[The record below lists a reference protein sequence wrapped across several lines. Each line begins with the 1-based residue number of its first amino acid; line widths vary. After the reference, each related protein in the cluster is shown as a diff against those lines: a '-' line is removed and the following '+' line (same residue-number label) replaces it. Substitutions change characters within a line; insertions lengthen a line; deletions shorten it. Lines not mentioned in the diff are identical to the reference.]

1 MHALDSGVGNGR
13 LTSVQRGIS
22 MQVSV
27 ENTSALER
35 RMTIGVPAERI
46 ETEVNKRLQ
55 QTARKAKIPGFRPGK
70 VPMSVIRQRYE
81 DGARQEALGDLIQ
94 ATFYEAVVEQKLNP
108 AGAPAV
114 EPKSFEKGKDLEYVA
129 TFEVFPEFTVAGFD
143 TIAVERLSADVVD
156 SDLDNMLEVLRKQN
170 VRFEVADRAAQ
181 NEDQLNIDFVGKV
194 DGEVFAGGSAT
205 ATQLVL
211 GSGRMIPG
219 FEDGLVGAKAGEER
233 VLNVT
238 FPEDYQNLELA
249 GKAAEFTVTV
259 NTVSEPK
266 LPELNEEFFKQFG
279 IKETGIEGFRTEVR
293 KNMEREL
300 RQAIKSKVK
309 NQVMD
314 GLLAANP
321 IEVPKALLENEVN
334 RLRVQAVQQFGG
346 NIKPDQLPA
355 ELFEEQAKRRVELG
369 LIVAE
374 VVKQFDLKPDDARV
388 REMIQEMASAYQEPE
403 QVVAWYY
410 KNEQQMNEVR
420 SVVLEEQVVDTVL
433 QKASVT
439 DKSVSYE
446 EAVKP
451 VEAPKAD

>member
-1 MHALDSGVGNGR
+1 
-13 LTSVQRGIS
+13 

-35 RMTIGVPAERI
+35 RMTIAVPAERV
-46 ETEVNKRLQ
+46 ENEVNKRLQ
-55 QTARKAKIPGFRPGK
+55 QTAKRAKVAGFRPGK
-70 VPMSVIRQRYE
+70 VPMSVIRQRFE
-81 DGARQEALGDLIQ
+81 ADARQEAFGDLVQ
-94 ATFYEAVVEQKLNP
+94 ASFYEAIVEQKLNP

-114 EPKSFEKGKDLEYVA
+114 EPKSFEKGKDLEFVA
-129 TFEVFPEFTVAGFD
+129 IFEVFPEFAVSGLES
-143 TIAVERLSADVVD
+143 INVERLNAEVADA
-156 SDLDNMLEVLRKQN
+156 DLDNMLEVLRKQN
-170 VRFEVADRAAQ
+170 VRFEAVERAA
-181 NEDQLNIDFVGKV
+181 EKDDQVNIDFVGKI
-194 DGEVFAGGSAT
+194 DGEAFAGGSAQG
-205 ATQLVL
+205 TQLVL

-233 VLNVT
+233 VVNVT
-238 FPEDYQNLELA
+238 FPEDYQNLDLA
-249 GKAAEFTVTV
+249 GKAAEFTITV
-259 NTVSEPK
+259 NSVSAPV
-266 LPELNEEFFKQFG
+266 LPELNEEFFAQFG
-279 IKETGIEGFRTEVR
+279 IKESTLEGFRTEVR

-300 RQAIKSKVK
+300 RQAIKTKVK

-346 NIKPDQLPA
+346 NIKPEQLPA
-355 ELFEEQAKRRVELG
+355 ELFEEQAKRRVVLG

-374 VVKQFDLKPDDARV
+374 VVKQYDLKPDEGKV
-388 REMIQEMASAYQEPE
+388 REMIEEMASAYQEPE
-403 QVVAWYY
+403 QVISWYY
-410 KNEQQMNEVR
+410 KNDQQLNEVR

-433 QKASVT
+433 QKATVT

-451 VEAPKAD
+451 VQAPAEAE

>member
-1 MHALDSGVGNGR
+1 
-13 LTSVQRGIS
+13 

-27 ENTSALER
+27 ESTSALER

-46 ETEVNKRLQ
+46 ETEVTKRLQ
-55 QTARKAKIPGFRPGK
+55 QTARRAKVAGFRPGK

-81 DGARQEALGDLIQ
+81 DAARQEALGDLIQ
-94 ATFYEAVVEQKLNP
+94 ATFYEAVTAQKLNP
-108 AGAPAV
+108 AGSPAV
-114 EPKSFEKGKDLEYVA
+114 EPKLFEKGKDLEYVA
-129 TFEVFPEFTVAGFD
+129 TFEVFPEFEVTGLEG
-143 TIAVERLSADVVD
+143 IAIERLQAEVADA
-156 SDLDNMLEVLRKQN
+156 DLDKMLEILRKQN
-170 VRFEVADRAAQ
+170 TRFESAARAAQ
-181 NEDQLNIDFVGKV
+181 DGDQLTIDFVGKV
-194 DGEVFAGGSAT
+194 DGEVFAGGSAK

-219 FEDGLVGAKAGEER
+219 FEDGLLGAAAGEER
-233 VLNVT
+233 VLNLT
-238 FPEDYQNLELA
+238 FPTDYQNLELA
-249 GKAAEFTVTV
+249 GKAAEFTVNVTAV
-259 NTVSEPK
+259 AAPT
-266 LPELNEEFFKQFG
+266 LPELNAEFFALFG
-279 IKETGIEGFRTEVR
+279 VKEGGLDDFRAEVR
-293 KNMEREL
+293 KNMQREL

-314 GLLAANP
+314 GLLAANS
-321 IEVPKALLENEVN
+321 IEVPKTLLGNEVN

-355 ELFEEQAKRRVELG
+355 ELFEEQARRRVVLG

-374 VVKQFDLKPDDARV
+374 VVKQFELKPDDARV

-410 KNEQQMNEVR
+410 KNDQQMNEVR

-433 QKASVT
+433 SKANVT

-451 VEAPKAD
+451 VEAAPAA

>member
-1 MHALDSGVGNGR
+1 
-13 LTSVQRGIS
+13 

-46 ETEVNKRLQ
+46 EAEVNKRLQ
-55 QTARKAKIPGFRPGK
+55 QTARNAKIPGFRPGK

-81 DGARQEALGDLIQ
+81 ADARQEALGNVIQ
-94 ATFYEAVVEQKLNP
+94 ASFYEAVVEHKLNP

-114 EPKSFEKGKDLEYVA
+114 EPKVFEKGKDLEYIA
-129 TFEVFPEFTVAGFD
+129 TFEVFPEFEVGAFD
-143 TIAVERLSADVVD
+143 SIEVERLSADVAD

-170 VRFEVADRAAQ
+170 VRYEQVERAAQ
-181 NEDQLNIDFVGKV
+181 TEDQLNIDFVGKIE
-194 DGEVFAGGSAT
+194 GEAFSGGSASG
-205 ATQLVL
+205 TQLVL

-219 FEDGLVGAKAGEER
+219 FEDGLVGAKAGEEK
-233 VLNVT
+233 VLNLN

-259 NTVSEPK
+259 NSVSEAK
-266 LPELNEEFFKQFG
+266 LPELNEEFFGQFG
-279 IKETGIEGFRTEVR
+279 IKETGLDGFRAEVR

-300 RQAIKSKVK
+300 RQAIKAKIK

-314 GLLAANP
+314 GLVSTNP
-321 IEVPKALLENEVN
+321 IEVPKALLDNEVD

-355 ELFEEQAKRRVELG
+355 ELFEEQAKRRVVLG

-374 VVKQFDLKPDDARV
+374 VVKQNELKPDEARV
-388 REMIQEMASAYQEPE
+388 RELIQEMASAYQEPE
-403 QVVAWYY
+403 QVVSWYY
-410 KNEQQMNEVR
+410 KNDEQLNEVR

-433 QKASVT
+433 QKAKVT

-451 VEAPKAD
+451 AEAAQAE

>member
-1 MHALDSGVGNGR
+1 
-13 LTSVQRGIS
+13 

-108 AGAPAV
+108 AGAPSV
-114 EPKSFEKGKDLEYVA
+114 EPKTFEKGKDLEYVA
-129 TFEVFPEFTVAGFD
+129 TFEVFPEFSVAGFESVS
-143 TIAVERLSADVVD
+143 VERLSADVAD
-156 SDLDNMLEVLRKQN
+156 SDLDNMLEILRKQN
-170 VRFEVADRAAQ
+170 VRFEVADRAAA
-181 NEDQLNIDFVGKV
+181 NEDQLNIDFVGKI
-194 DGEVFAGGSAT
+194 DGEAFAGGSAT
-205 ATQLVL
+205 GTQLVL

-219 FEDGLVGAKAGEER
+219 FEEGLVGAKAGEER
-233 VLNVT
+233 VLNLT

-249 GKAAEFTVTV
+249 GKTAEFTVTV
-259 NTVSEPK
+259 NTVSAPT
-266 LPELNEEFFKQFG
+266 LPELNEAFFNQFG
-279 IKETGIEGFRTEVR
+279 IKETGIEGFRSEVR

-374 VVKQFDLKPDDARV
+374 VVKQFDLKPDEARV
-388 REMIQEMASAYQEPE
+388 RELIQEMASAYQEPE

-439 DKSVSYE
+439 DKAVSYE

>member
-1 MHALDSGVGNGR
+1 
-13 LTSVQRGIS
+13 
-22 MQVSV
+22 
-27 ENTSALER
+27 
-35 RMTIGVPAERI
+35 
-46 ETEVNKRLQ
+46 Q
-55 QTARKAKIPGFRPGK
+55 QTARRAKVAGFRPGK

-81 DGARQEALGDLIQ
+81 DAARQEALGDLIQ
-94 ATFYEAVVEQKLNP
+94 ATFYEAVTAQKLNP
-108 AGAPAV
+108 AGSPAV
-114 EPKSFEKGKDLEYVA
+114 EPKQFEKGKDLEYVA
-129 TFEVFPEFTVAGFD
+129 TFEVFPEFEVTGLEG
-143 TIAVERLSADVVD
+143 IAIERLQAEVADV
-156 SDLDNMLEVLRKQN
+156 DLDKMLEILRKQN
-170 VRFEVADRAAQ
+170 TRFESAARAAQ
-181 NEDQLNIDFVGKV
+181 DGDQLTIDFVGKV
-194 DGEVFAGGSAT
+194 DGEVFAGGSAK

-219 FEDGLVGAKAGEER
+219 FEDGLLGAAAGEER
-233 VLNVT
+233 VLNLT
-238 FPEDYQNLELA
+238 FPADYQNLELA
-249 GKAAEFTVTV
+249 DKAAEFTVSVTAV
-259 NTVSEPK
+259 AAPT
-266 LPELNEEFFKQFG
+266 LPELNAEFFALFG
-279 IKETGIEGFRTEVR
+279 VKEGGLDDFRAEVR
-293 KNMEREL
+293 KNMQREL

-321 IEVPKALLENEVN
+321 IEVPKSLLGNEVN

-355 ELFEEQAKRRVELG
+355 ELFEEQARRRVVLG

-374 VVKQFDLKPDDARV
+374 VVKQFELKPDDARV

-410 KNEQQMNEVR
+410 KNDQQMNEVR

-433 QKASVT
+433 SKANVT

-451 VEAPKAD
+451 VEAAPAA

>member
-1 MHALDSGVGNGR
+1 
-13 LTSVQRGIS
+13 

-27 ENTSALER
+27 ESTSALER

-46 ETEVNKRLQ
+46 ETEVDKRLQ
-55 QTARKAKIPGFRPGK
+55 QTARRAKIPGFRPGK

-81 DGARQEALGDLIQ
+81 AAARQEALGDIIQ

-114 EPKSFEKGKDLEYVA
+114 EPKVFEKGKDLEYIA
-129 TFEVFPEFTVAGFD
+129 TFEVFPEFNVAGLED
-143 TIAVERLSADVVD
+143 IAIERLSAEVAD
-156 SDLDNMLEVLRKQN
+156 SDVDNMLEILRKQN
-170 VRFEVADRAAQ
+170 TRFEKADRAAQ
-181 NEDQLNIDFVGKV
+181 DGDQLNIDFVGKI
-194 DGEVFAGGSAT
+194 DGEAFAGGSAQGT
-205 ATQLVL
+205 SLVL

-219 FEDGLVGAKAGEER
+219 FEDALVGAQAGEER
-233 VLNVT
+233 VINPT
-238 FPEDYQNLELA
+238 FPEDYQNLDLA
-249 GKAAEFTVTV
+249 GKTAEFTVKV
-259 NTVSEPK
+259 NEVAEPK
-266 LPELNEEFFKQFG
+266 LPELNDEFFKLFG
-279 IKETGIEGFRTEVR
+279 VTEGGEEGFRAEVR

-300 RQAIKSKVK
+300 RQAIKAKVK

-314 GLLAANP
+314 GLLNANP
-321 IEVPKALLENEVN
+321 IEAPKALIDNEVN

-355 ELFEEQAKRRVELG
+355 DLFTEQAKRRVVLG

-374 VVKQFDLKPDDARV
+374 VVKQFELKPDDARV
-388 REMIQEMASAYQEPE
+388 RELIEEMASAYQEPE
-403 QVVAWYY
+403 QVVSWYY
-410 KNEQQMNEVR
+410 KNDEQLNEVR

-433 QKASVT
+433 EKAKVT

-451 VEAPKAD
+451 AEAPAAAA

>member
-1 MHALDSGVGNGR
+1 
-13 LTSVQRGIS
+13 

-35 RMTIGVPAERI
+35 RMTIAVPAERV

-55 QTARKAKIPGFRPGK
+55 QTARRAKVPGFRPGK

-81 DGARQEALGDLIQ
+81 DAARQEAFGDLVQ
-94 ATFYEAVVEQKLNP
+94 ASFYEAVVEQKLNP

-114 EPKSFEKGKDLEYVA
+114 EPKSFEKGGDLEYIA
-129 TFEVFPEFTVAGFD
+129 TFEVFPEFTVAGFES
-143 TIAVERLSADVVD
+143 INVERLSAEVADA
-156 SDLDNMLEVLRKQN
+156 DLDNMLEVLRKQN
-170 VRFEVADRAAQ
+170 VRFETVDRAAQ
-181 NEDQLNIDFVGKV
+181 LEDQLNIDFVGKI
-194 DGEVFAGGSAT
+194 DGEAFAGGSAT
-205 ATQLVL
+205 GTQLVL

-233 VLNVT
+233 VLTLT
-238 FPEDYQNLELA
+238 FPEDYQNLDLA
-249 GKAAEFTVTV
+249 NKAAEFTVTV
-259 NTVSEPK
+259 NSVSEPK
-266 LPELNEEFFKQFG
+266 LPELNEAFFSQFG
-279 IKETGIEGFRTEVR
+279 IKESSLEGFRAEVR
-293 KNMEREL
+293 KNMDREL
-300 RQAIKSKVK
+300 RQAIKTKVK

-346 NIKPDQLPA
+346 NIKPEQLPA
-355 ELFEEQAKRRVELG
+355 ELFEEQAKRRVVLG

-374 VVKQFDLKPDDARV
+374 VVKQFELKPDDARV
-388 REMIQEMASAYQEPE
+388 RAMIEEMASAYQEPE
-403 QVVAWYY
+403 QVINWYY
-410 KNEQQMNEVR
+410 KNDQQMNEVR

-433 QKASVT
+433 QKATVT

-451 VEAPKAD
+451 AQAPAEAE

>member
-1 MHALDSGVGNGR
+1 
-13 LTSVQRGIS
+13 

-35 RMTIGVPAERI
+35 RMTIAVPAERV

-55 QTARKAKIPGFRPGK
+55 QTARRAKVPGFRPGK

-81 DGARQEALGDLIQ
+81 DAARQEAFGDLVQ
-94 ATFYEAVVEQKLNP
+94 ASFYEAVVEQKLNP

-114 EPKSFEKGKDLEYVA
+114 EPKSFEKGKDLEYIA

-143 TIAVERLSADVVD
+143 SIAVERLSAEVADA
-156 SDLDNMLEVLRKQN
+156 DLDNMLEVLRKQN
-170 VRFEVADRAAQ
+170 VRFEAADRAAQ

-194 DGEVFAGGSAT
+194 DGEVFAGGSAKG
-205 ATQLVL
+205 TQLVL

-219 FEDGLVGAKAGEER
+219 FEEGLVGAKAGEER
-233 VLNVT
+233 VLNVS
-238 FPEDYQNLELA
+238 FPEDYQNLDLA

-259 NTVSEPK
+259 NSVSEPK
-266 LPELNEEFFKQFG
+266 LPELNEEFFAQFG
-279 IKETGIEGFRTEVR
+279 IKETGIDGFRAEVR

-300 RQAIKSKVK
+300 RQAIKTKVK

-346 NIKPDQLPA
+346 NIKPEQLPA
-355 ELFEEQAKRRVELG
+355 ELFEEQAKRRVVLG

-374 VVKQFDLKPDDARV
+374 VVKQNELKPDEARV
-388 REMIQEMASAYQEPE
+388 REMIEEMASAYQEPE

-410 KNEQQMNEVR
+410 KNDQQLNEVR

-433 QKASVT
+433 QKATVT

-446 EAVKP
+446 EAIKP
-451 VEAPKAD
+451 AQAPAAD

>member
-1 MHALDSGVGNGR
+1 
-13 LTSVQRGIS
+13 

-35 RMTIGVPAERI
+35 RMTIAVPAERV

-55 QTARKAKIPGFRPGK
+55 QTARRAKVPGFRPGK

-81 DGARQEALGDLIQ
+81 DAARQEAFGDLVQ
-94 ATFYEAVVEQKLNP
+94 ASFYEAVVEQKLNP

-114 EPKSFEKGKDLEYVA
+114 EPKSFEKGKDLEYIA

-143 TIAVERLSADVVD
+143 SIAVERLSAEVADA
-156 SDLDNMLEVLRKQN
+156 DLDNMLEVLRKQN
-170 VRFEVADRAAQ
+170 IRFEAVDRAAQ

-194 DGEVFAGGSAT
+194 DGEVFAGGSAKG
-205 ATQLVL
+205 TQLVL

-219 FEDGLVGAKAGEER
+219 FEEGLVGAKAGEER
-233 VLNVT
+233 VLNLS
-238 FPEDYQNLELA
+238 FPEDYQNLDLA

-259 NTVSEPK
+259 NSVSEPK
-266 LPELNEEFFKQFG
+266 LPELNEEFFAQFG
-279 IKETGIEGFRTEVR
+279 IKETGIDGFRTEVR

-300 RQAIKSKVK
+300 RQAIKTKVK

-314 GLLAANP
+314 GLLASNP

-346 NIKPDQLPA
+346 NIKPEQLPA
-355 ELFEEQAKRRVELG
+355 ELFEEQAKRRVVLG

-374 VVKQFDLKPDDARV
+374 VVKQNELKPDEARV
-388 REMIQEMASAYQEPE
+388 REMIEEMASAYQEPE

-410 KNEQQMNEVR
+410 KNDQQLNEVR

-433 QKASVT
+433 QKATVT

-446 EAVKP
+446 EAIKP
-451 VEAPKAD
+451 AQAPAAD

>member
-1 MHALDSGVGNGR
+1 
-13 LTSVQRGIS
+13 

-27 ENTSALER
+27 ESTSALER

-55 QTARKAKIPGFRPGK
+55 QTARRAKVPGFRPGK

-81 DGARQEALGDLIQ
+81 DSARQEALGDLIQ

-108 AGAPAV
+108 AGSPAV
-114 EPKSFEKGKDLEYVA
+114 EPKVFEKGKDLEYVA
-129 TFEVFPEFTVAGFD
+129 TFEVFPEFQVTGLEN
-143 TIAVERLSADVVD
+143 IAIERLQAEVADA
-156 SDLDNMLEVLRKQN
+156 DLENMLGILRKQN
-170 VRFEVADRAAQ
+170 TRFETAARAAQ
-181 NEDQLNIDFVGKV
+181 NGDQLNIDFVGKV
-194 DGEVFAGGSAT
+194 DGEVFAGGSAKG
-205 ATQLVL
+205 TQLVL

-233 VLNVT
+233 VLNLT
-238 FPEDYQNLELA
+238 FPADYQNLDLA

-259 NTVSEPK
+259 NAVAEPL
-266 LPELNEEFFKQFG
+266 LPELNDEFFALFG
-279 IKETGIEGFRTEVR
+279 IKEGGIEGFRAEVR
-293 KNMEREL
+293 KNMQREL

-314 GLLAANP
+314 GLLSANP
-321 IEVPKALLENEVN
+321 IEVPKSLLGNEVN

-355 ELFEEQAKRRVELG
+355 ELFEEQAKRRVVLG

-374 VVKQFDLKPDDARV
+374 VVKQFDLKPDEARV

-410 KNEQQMNEVR
+410 KNDQQLNEVR

-433 QKASVT
+433 QKANVT
-439 DKSVSYE
+439 DKPVSYE

-451 VEAPKAD
+451 AEAAQAA

>member
-1 MHALDSGVGNGR
+1 
-13 LTSVQRGIS
+13 

-70 VPMSVIRQRYE
+70 VPMSVTRQRYE

-143 TIAVERLSADVVD
+143 SISVERLSADVAD

-205 ATQLVL
+205 GTQLVL

>member
-1 MHALDSGVGNGR
+1 
-13 LTSVQRGIS
+13 

-27 ENTSALER
+27 ENTTALER
-35 RMTIGVPAERI
+35 RMSVTVPASQLESQ
-46 ETEVNKRLQ
+46 VNNRLQ
-55 QTARKAKIPGFRPGK
+55 QTAKKAKIAGFRPGK
-70 VPMSVIRQRYE
+70 VPMSEIKRRF
-81 DGARQEALGDLIQ
+81 GQEAERDAVGDLIQ
-94 ATFYEAVVEQKLNP
+94 KSFYEAVVEQKLNP
-108 AGAPAV
+108 AGSPSI
-114 EPKSFEKGKDLEYVA
+114 EPKSIEAGKDLEYVA
-129 TFEVFPEFTVAGFD
+129 VFEVFPEFTVAGFEGI
-143 TIAVERLSADVVD
+143 TVERLSAEVADA
-156 SDLDNMLEVLRKQN
+156 DLDKMLDILRKQN
-170 VRFEVADRAAQ
+170 TRFEVADRAAQ

-194 DGEVFAGGSAT
+194 DGEVFAGGSAKG
-205 ATQLVL
+205 TQLVL

-219 FEDGLVGAKAGEER
+219 FEEGLVGAKAGEER
-233 VLNVT
+233 VLNLT
-238 FPEDYQNLELA
+238 FPEDYQNLDLA
-249 GKAAEFTVTV
+249 GKTAEFTVTV

-266 LPELNEEFFKQFG
+266 LPELNEEFFAQFG
-279 IKETGIEGFRTEVR
+279 IKESGIDGFRTEVR

-314 GLLAANP
+314 GLLATNP
-321 IEVPKALLENEVN
+321 IEVPKALLSNEVD

-355 ELFEEQAKRRVELG
+355 ELFEEQAKRRVVLG

-374 VVKQFDLKPDDARV
+374 VVKQFDLKPDEARV

-403 QVVAWYY
+403 QVVSWYY
-410 KNEQQMNEVR
+410 KNEQQLNEVR

>member
-1 MHALDSGVGNGR
+1 
-13 LTSVQRGIS
+13 

-35 RMTIGVPAERI
+35 RMTIAVPAERV

-55 QTARKAKIPGFRPGK
+55 QTARRAKVPGFRPGK

-81 DGARQEALGDLIQ
+81 DAARQEAFGDLVQ
-94 ATFYEAVVEQKLNP
+94 ASFYEAVVEQKLNP

-129 TFEVFPEFTVAGFD
+129 IFEVFPEFTVAGFD
-143 TIAVERLSADVVD
+143 SIAVERLSAEVADA
-156 SDLDNMLEVLRKQN
+156 DLDNMLEVLRKQN
-170 VRFEVADRAAQ
+170 VRFEAADRAAQ

-194 DGEVFAGGSAT
+194 DGEVFAGGSAKG
-205 ATQLVL
+205 TQLVL

-219 FEDGLVGAKAGEER
+219 FEEGLVGAKAGEER
-233 VLNVT
+233 VLNLT
-238 FPEDYQNLELA
+238 FPEDYQNLDLA
-249 GKAAEFTVTV
+249 GKTAEFTVTV
-259 NTVSEPK
+259 NSVAEPK
-266 LPELNEEFFKQFG
+266 LPELTEEFFAQFG
-279 IKETGIEGFRTEVR
+279 IKEATLEGFRTEVR

-300 RQAIKSKVK
+300 RQAIKTKVK

-346 NIKPDQLPA
+346 NIKPEQLPA
-355 ELFEEQAKRRVELG
+355 ELFEEQAKRRVVLG

-410 KNEQQMNEVR
+410 KNDQQLNEVR

-433 QKASVT
+433 QKATVT

-451 VEAPKAD
+451 AQAPAAD

>member
-1 MHALDSGVGNGR
+1 
-13 LTSVQRGIS
+13 

-46 ETEVNKRLQ
+46 EAEVNKRLQ
-55 QTARKAKIPGFRPGK
+55 QTARNAKIPGFRPGK

-81 DGARQEALGDLIQ
+81 ADARQEALGNVIQ
-94 ATFYEAVVEQKLNP
+94 ASFYEAVVEQKLNP
-108 AGAPAV
+108 TGAPAV
-114 EPKSFEKGKDLEYVA
+114 EPKVFEKGKDLEYIA
-129 TFEVFPEFTVAGFD
+129 TFEVFPEFEVGAFD
-143 TIAVERLSADVVD
+143 TIEVERLSAEVAD

-170 VRFEVADRAAQ
+170 VRYEQADRAAQ

-194 DGEVFAGGSAT
+194 EGEAFAGGSAT
-205 ATQLVL
+205 GTQLVL

-219 FEDGLVGAKAGEER
+219 FEDALVGAKAGDEK
-233 VLNVT
+233 VLNLT

-259 NTVSEPK
+259 NSVSEAK
-266 LPELNEEFFKQFG
+266 LPELNEAFFGQFG
-279 IKETGIEGFRTEVR
+279 IKETGLDGFRAEVR

-300 RQAIKSKVK
+300 RQAIKAKIK

-314 GLLAANP
+314 GLVSTNP
-321 IEVPKALLENEVN
+321 IEVPKALLDNEVD

-355 ELFEEQAKRRVELG
+355 ELFSEQAKRRVVLG

-374 VVKQFDLKPDDARV
+374 VVKQNELKPDEARV
-388 REMIQEMASAYQEPE
+388 RELIQEMASAYQEPE
-403 QVVAWYY
+403 QVVSWYY
-410 KNEQQMNEVR
+410 KNEEQLNEVR

-433 QKASVT
+433 QKAKVT

-451 VEAPKAD
+451 AETAQAE

>member
-1 MHALDSGVGNGR
+1 
-13 LTSVQRGIS
+13 

-108 AGAPAV
+108 AGAPSV
-114 EPKSFEKGKDLEYVA
+114 EPKTFEKGKDLEYIA

-143 TIAVERLSADVVD
+143 SISVERLSADVAD
-156 SDLDNMLEVLRKQN
+156 SDLDNMLEILRKQN
-170 VRFEVADRAAQ
+170 VSFEVVDRAAQ
-181 NEDQLNIDFVGKV
+181 NEDQLNIDFVGKI
-194 DGEVFAGGSAT
+194 DGEAFAGGSAT
-205 ATQLVL
+205 GTQLVL

-219 FEDGLVGAKAGEER
+219 FEDGLVGAKAGEES
-233 VLNVT
+233 VLNLT

-249 GKAAEFTVTV
+249 GKTAEFTVTV
-259 NTVSEPK
+259 NTVSAPT
-266 LPELNEEFFKQFG
+266 LPELNETFFKQFG
-279 IKETGIEGFRTEVR
+279 IKETNLEGFRTEVR

-374 VVKQFDLKPDDARV
+374 VVKQFDLKPDDTRV
-388 REMIQEMASAYQEPE
+388 RELIQEMASAYQEPE

-439 DKSVSYE
+439 DKAVSYE

-451 VEAPKAD
+451 VEAPQAD